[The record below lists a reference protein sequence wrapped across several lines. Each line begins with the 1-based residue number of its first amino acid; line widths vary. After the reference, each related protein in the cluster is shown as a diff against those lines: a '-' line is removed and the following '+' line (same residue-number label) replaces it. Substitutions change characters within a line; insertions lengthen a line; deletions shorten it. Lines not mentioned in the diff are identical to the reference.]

1 MSTLFQGSPET
12 ARQSSDLAGVTMNAR
27 AHRLLLV
34 DDDANNRAALSRRLT
49 MRGYKLDVA
58 EDGPDALE
66 KMQRIRY
73 DLVLLDQMMPGMN
86 GIEVLRR
93 IRETYSQSEMPVIM
107 ITGVGTSQTAV
118 DALRAGA
125 NDYVNKP
132 VDALVVAA
140 RIQSQLAR
148 SEADRVMRMLD
159 PLTRLGNRHQFL
171 ERAAGAML
179 DNGKS
184 RSGAVSAPVLAVLF
198 LDVDGFKAIN
208 ETFGPAAGNE
218 VLQQVAERIRRV
230 VSDSGLPPD
239 QSAVARID
247 GGSFVILLERP
258 EGGPHPGQLAEA
270 VLGTFALPVTFD
282 SLRHEISASVGIVV
296 RSSTDERPDSYSGS
310 AEDLLRDAGLA
321 ARYAKEL
328 GKNRWLLFD
337 PPMRERAQARMS
349 TAIDLRH
356 AVERDELLA
365 VYQPEID
372 LATRR
377 IIGFECLLRWRRP
390 GLGCLPPSEFIST
403 AEETGLI
410 VPIGEW
416 VLEHACRQLKV
427 WQEQFPSDPPLSM
440 NVNLSVKQLN
450 DPGLIGAVR
459 RVLAETGVP
468 PTSLN
473 LELTES
479 ALMTDI
485 EPAKVVLAGLREL
498 GVGLKL
504 DDFGTGYSSLSY
516 LRTLQFDCLK
526 VDRSFV
532 NKILPDPETHAIVAM
547 IVDLAHALSMNVV
560 AEGIEDEGQLAE
572 LIRLGC
578 DSGQGYYL
586 SIPLENK
593 AAEQLLA
600 KARASSAQ

>member
-1 MSTLFQGSPET
+1 MKTPAHQTAAEET
-12 ARQSSDLAGVTMNAR
+12 AGALCPN
-27 AHRLLLV
+27 RLLLV
-34 DDDANNRAALSRRLT
+34 DDDTNNRAALSRRLT
-49 MRGYKLDVA
+49 MRGYKVDGAENGPEALDKIA
-58 EDGPDALE
+58 
-66 KMQRIRY
+66 QNQY

-86 GIEVLRR
+86 GIEVLRH
-93 IRETYSQSEMPVIM
+93 IRNTYSQSELPVIM
-107 ITGVGTSQTAV
+107 ITGVGGSQTAV

-159 PLTRLGNRHQFL
+159 PLTRLGNRHLYL
-171 ERAAGAML
+171 ERASKAGQ
-179 DNGKS
+179 N
-184 RSGAVSAPVLAVLF
+184 SGLAVLF

-208 ETFGPAAGNE
+208 ETFGPAAGNQ
-218 VLQQVAERIRRV
+218 VLQQVAERIRVAVGNAGIPAR
-230 VSDSGLPPD
+230 

-247 GGSFVILLERP
+247 GGSFVIMLDKP
-258 EGGPHPGQLAEA
+258 ENAAQPGQLANA
-270 VLGTFALPVTFD
+270 ILTTFSTPVAFNGMQ
-282 SLRHEISASVGIVV
+282 HEVSASIGIVIAPGGE
-296 RSSTDERPDSYSGS
+296 SEQRPS

-321 ARYAKEL
+321 ARHAKEP
-328 GKNRWLLFD
+328 GKNRWLVFD
-337 PPMRERAQARMS
+337 PKIRERAQARLSAAME
-349 TAIDLRH
+349 LRH
-356 AVERDELLA
+356 AVERDELVA
-365 VYQPEID
+365 VYQPEVD
-372 LATRR
+372 LASRR

-390 GLGCLPPSEFIST
+390 GIGYLPPSEFIST

-410 VPIGEW
+410 IPIGEW
-416 VLEHACRQLKV
+416 VLERACRQLRL
-427 WQEQFPSDPPLSM
+427 WQTRFPGEPPLSM

-450 DPGLIGAVR
+450 DPGLIGCVR
-459 RVLAETGVP
+459 RVLEETGIRP
-468 PTSLN
+468 ATLN

-479 ALMTDI
+479 ALMTDV
-485 EPAKVVLAGLREL
+485 EPAKAVLAGLREL

-526 VDRSFV
+526 VDRSFI

-560 AEGIEDEGQLAE
+560 AEGIEEEGQLSE

-578 DSGQGYYL
+578 DSGQGYLL
-586 SIPLENK
+586 SIPLEGHD
-593 AAEQLLA
+593 AEKLLENS
-600 KARASSAQ
+600 RGASAVQ

>member
-1 MSTLFQGSPET
+1 MKNLERHTEANDATT
-12 ARQSSDLAGVTMNAR
+12 AGRPN
-27 AHRLLLV
+27 RLLLV
-34 DDDANNRAALSRRLT
+34 DDDGNNRSALSRRLT
-49 MRGYKLDVA
+49 MRGYRVEVA
-58 EDGPDALE
+58 ENGPDALE
-66 KMQRIRY
+66 KVAHNPY

-93 IRETYSQSEMPVIM
+93 IRNNYSQSELPVIM
-107 ITGVGTSQTAV
+107 ITGVGGSQTAV

-148 SEADRVMRMLD
+148 SEADRVMQMLD
-159 PLTRLGNRHQFL
+159 PLTRLGNRHL
-171 ERAAGAML
+171 YLDRASRAEGAW
-179 DNGKS
+179 G
-184 RSGAVSAPVLAVLF
+184 LAVLF

-208 ETFGPAAGNE
+208 ETFGPAAGNQ
-218 VLQQVAERIRRV
+218 VLQQVAERIRGV
-230 VSDSGLPPD
+230 VANSGIPSER
-239 QSAVARID
+239 SAVARID
-247 GGSFVILLERP
+247 GGSFVILLDRP
-258 EGGPHPGQLAEA
+258 ERGPQPEQLAEA
-270 VLGTFALPVTFD
+270 VLTSFAIPVTFNG
-282 SLRHEISASVGIVV
+282 LHHEVSASIGIVIAPLEE
-296 RSSTDERPDSYSGS
+296 SNERPS

-321 ARYAKEL
+321 ARHAKEP

-337 PPMRERAQARMS
+337 PKMRERAQARMS
-349 TAIDLRH
+349 VAMELRH
-356 AVERDELLA
+356 AVERDELVA
-365 VYQPEID
+365 VYQPEVD
-372 LATRR
+372 LASRK

-390 GLGCLPPSEFIST
+390 GVGYLPPSEFIST

-416 VLEHACRQLKV
+416 VLQQACRQLKA
-427 WQEQFPSDPPLSM
+427 WQTQFPSNPPLTM
-440 NVNLSVKQLN
+440 NVNLSVKQLT
-450 DPGLIGAVR
+450 DPGLIGCVR
-459 RVLAETGVP
+459 RVLEETGIP
-468 PTSLN
+468 PVTLN
-473 LELTES
+473 LELTET
-479 ALMTDI
+479 ALMTEI
-485 EPAKVVLAGLREL
+485 EPAKVVLAGLRDL

-560 AEGIEDEGQLAE
+560 AEGIEEEGQLSE

-586 SIPLENK
+586 SIPLEHYD
-593 AAEQLLA
+593 AEKLLA
-600 KARASSAQ
+600 SSNAPA